1 VAVHSDCDFD
11 EAEDLGVSELGG
23 TADYILLGFHT
34 VGEGE
39 GIPSKFQGLLK
50 LREGAA
56 DPEVNVEELSHFLQ
70 ASVPGLSESRR

>member
-11 EAEDLGVSELGG
+11 QAEDLSVPKLGG
-23 TADYILLGFHT
+23 TADYILLWIHS

-39 GIPSKFQGLLK
+39 GIPAKFQGLLK
-50 LREGAA
+50 QREGAA
-56 DPEVNVEELSHFLQ
+56 DPEVDVEELPHFLQ

>member
-1 VAVHSDCDFD
+1 VAVHSDCDFY
-11 EAEDLGVSELGG
+11 EAEDLGVPELGG
-23 TADYILLGFHT
+23 TADYIFLEFHT

-50 LREGAA
+50 LREGAT
-56 DPEVNVEELSHFLQ
+56 DPEVDVEELPYFLK